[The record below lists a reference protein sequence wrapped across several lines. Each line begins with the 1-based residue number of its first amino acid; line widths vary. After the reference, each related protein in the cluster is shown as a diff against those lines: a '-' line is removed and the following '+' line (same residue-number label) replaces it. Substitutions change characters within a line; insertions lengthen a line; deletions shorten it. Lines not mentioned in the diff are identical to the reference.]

1 MQIFGSEP
9 EAYKRAG
16 EVKKAHGVWPAVRP
30 VPGGF
35 QLAFDPEDNPDLPAG
50 AVEPTYGA
58 MIRRS
63 EGDDPLVQQPSGRL
77 K

>member
-1 MQIFGSEP
+1 MRVYGSEP
-9 EAYKRAG
+9 EAYKRAD

-30 VPGGF
+30 VPGGY
-35 QLAFDPEDNPDLPAG
+35 QLSFDPEDNPDLPAETAG
-50 AVEPTYGA
+50 QNYGA
-58 MIRRS
+58 MIRRA